1 MLNYQEGVYPANYN
15 KLRFLENHDQ
25 PRIASFLWDET
36 ALKNYTAMLYFLK
49 GTTLIYAGQEF
60 ESEHLPSLFEKEP
73 IERRTGLD
81 LSPLLRQLYAVKQGF
96 GTQDWFR
103 AEADDENDIAILQ
116 RGGEGKRFLGVF
128 SLKAKSAEI
137 KADAPDGEYQNL
149 IDGETVTVR
158 DGRLPCQ
165 GRPILLRVE

>member
-1 MLNYQEGVYPANYN
+1 MLNYQEGAYPANYN

-25 PRIASFLWDET
+25 PRIASFVPDEA
-36 ALKNYTAMLYFLK
+36 ALVNYTAMLYFLK
-49 GTTLIYAGQEF
+49 GATLLYAGQEF
-60 ESEHLPSLFEKEP
+60 ENAHLPSLFEREP
-73 IERRTGLD
+73 IRRDTGHD
-81 LSPLLRQLYAVKQGF
+81 LSPLLRRLYGIKQGF

-116 RGGEGKRFLGVF
+116 RSGDGRRFLGVF
-128 SLKAKSAEI
+128 SLKAKSAEV
-137 KADAPDGEYQNL
+137 KTDAPDGTYENL

-165 GRPILLRVE
+165 GRPILLQVE

>member
-1 MLNYQEGVYPANYN
+1 MPQDARRQKLEVYGQAGG
-15 KLRFLENHDQ
+15 
-25 PRIASFLWDET
+25 
-36 ALKNYTAMLYFLK
+36 LKAFFLK
-49 GTTLIYAGQEF
+49 GAVIGVADDLLDRLDELYGVVSQRTV
-60 ESEHLPSLFEKEP
+60 
-73 IERRTGLD
+73 RRTGYQMQGNVARFV
-81 LSPLLRQLYAVKQGF
+81 LRQLYAVKQGF

-116 RGGEGKRFLGVF
+116 RGGERKRFLGVF

-165 GRPILLRVE
+165 GRPIILRVE

>member
-1 MLNYQEGVYPANYN
+1 M
-15 KLRFLENHDQ
+15 
-25 PRIASFLWDET
+25 
-36 ALKNYTAMLYFLK
+36 
-49 GTTLIYAGQEF
+49 
-60 ESEHLPSLFEKEP
+60 
-73 IERRTGLD
+73 
-81 LSPLLRQLYAVKQGF
+81 KQGF

-165 GRPILLRVE
+165 GRPIILRVE